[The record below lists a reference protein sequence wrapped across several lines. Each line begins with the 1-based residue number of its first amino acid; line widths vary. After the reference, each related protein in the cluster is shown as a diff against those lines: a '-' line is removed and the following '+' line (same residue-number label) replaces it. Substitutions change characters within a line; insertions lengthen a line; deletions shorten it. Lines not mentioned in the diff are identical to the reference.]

1 MGSNLSWNVS
11 WSAGVHQVEDRE
23 VLPDAQ
29 QTECLVLDP
38 DVTPGLCQ
46 SAVNKQMGW
55 EQNIIKQ
62 IS

>member
-11 WSAGVHQVEDRE
+11 WSPGVHQAEDRE

-46 SAVNKQMGW
+46 SAVNTADGMGT
-55 EQNIIKQ
+55 KHYKAD
-62 IS
+62 